1 VIPIDLEQAVL
12 LRDRS
17 SGRVHAAV
25 RRGGALLTD
34 ERCNLDDAGE
44 HEEITVAQLAEC
56 DAGQLCKR
64 CFGSD
69 PDPEGAFA

>member
-1 VIPIDLEQAVL
+1 VSELERAVL

-25 RRGGALLTD
+25 RRGEELLTD
-34 ERCNLDDAGE
+34 ERCNLDDAGDRDE
-44 HEEITVAQLAEC
+44 VTVAQLA
-56 DAGQLCKR
+56 DTDPDRLCKR